1 MIKGDKVLQ
10 RFASIV
16 AGGACLVAAP
26 AAAQQPPSLDFAFTE
41 TVTLA
46 DAISVGN
53 TTRGERFIIPI
64 TGGTVEGPGIRGTVL
79 PGGWDWQL
87 VRPDGCK
94 ELVADYF
101 IKTDDE
107 AIINV
112 VNEAVLCPTE
122 GGEPAVVRTQAT
134 FEPPLGKYEWL
145 GRSPFVGVLE
155 AGPGGEEGGSP
166 SSIKISF
173 YRVR

>member
-1 MIKGDKVLQ
+1 MIKMRLSQKFVL
-10 RFASIV
+10 AA
-16 AGGACLVAAP
+16 AGVLCFPAMP
-26 AAAQQPPSLDFAFTE
+26 AAAQQPPALEFAFAE
-41 TVTLA
+41 TVTLGE
-46 DAISVGN
+46 AISVGQ

-101 IKTDDE
+101 LKTDDD

-112 VNEAVLCPTE
+112 VNEAVICPPRD
-122 GGEPAVVRTQAT
+122 GEQPYVRTQAS

-145 GRSPFVGVLE
+145 GQSVFVGVLE
-155 AGPGGEEGGSP
+155 VGPGAEAAESP
-166 SSIKISF
+166 SSINIRF

>member
-1 MIKGDKVLQ
+1 MIKMRLLRKFMHPAAGVLC
-10 RFASIV
+10 FSAM
-16 AGGACLVAAP
+16 P
-26 AAAQQPPSLDFAFTE
+26 AAAQQLPALEFAFAE
-41 TVTLA
+41 TVTLGE
-46 DAISVGN
+46 AISVGQ

-101 IKTDDE
+101 LKTDDG

-112 VNEAVLCPTE
+112 VNEAVICPPRE
-122 GGEPAVVRTQAT
+122 GEQPSVRTQAS

-145 GRSPFVGVLE
+145 GRSAFVGVLE
-155 AGPGGEEGGSP
+155 VEPGSEAEQSP
-166 SSIKISF
+166 SSIKIGF